1 MGVDKSRTIPNGNG
15 HVEALSKV
23 MSDFQIADEEKT
35 VGFILS
41 VMRDADGKPIQTVK
55 GSFVPSDKIKKPTNT
70 EEHAIAK

>member
-1 MGVDKSRTIPNGNG
+1 
-15 HVEALSKV
+15 